1 MDSKRT
7 GNFRATSSL
16 GQRVRARE
24 RGEGSKLT
32 IDSRRVAGEEDGYA
46 EMVAHRVSW
55 GALPFDV
62 PVYGVNA

>member
-1 MDSKRT
+1 M
-7 GNFRATSSL
+7 
-16 GQRVRARE
+16 RARE